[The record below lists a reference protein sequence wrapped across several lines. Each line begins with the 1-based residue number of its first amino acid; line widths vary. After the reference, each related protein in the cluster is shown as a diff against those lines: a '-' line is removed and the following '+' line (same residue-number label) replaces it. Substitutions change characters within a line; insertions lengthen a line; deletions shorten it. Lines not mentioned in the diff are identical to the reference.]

1 MKIRSVLAE
10 IGATDY
16 VATSEAALN
25 QEVVCLTAFDLTDGQ
40 GPSQELA
47 PGVRRLVLCPSP
59 KEPGDRLDVPADAI
73 ALVVYEGEIP
83 ADAPA
88 PTATCVVAASPF
100 PETEVWARYDH
111 IPQQIVAID
120 AMKGRLFD
128 AFQRTHNI
136 QQFVQRTYNILG
148 MSTIVVD
155 NDGRILA
162 SVGEFGA
169 ERADIAEQLR
179 QGYVSASIQQEMDS
193 HDLVSSARELHFPKP
208 SENVGYH
215 ENWVTSVV
223 YYKRL
228 ELGRYDVYKPEGP
241 FTGFDLELIDY
252 AGALAGI
259 IVDRMRDVAT
269 SSNQGASVL
278 SDILDGRFS
287 STKEATAR
295 LASAGFDVSGGF
307 AMVTVEG
314 ERLFASPTYSSHIGR
329 LVKDVFPRGIW
340 VTYHN
345 AFAMLLPVERHELG
359 AKGQAFPFYERL
371 ETMTLDNPPLAA
383 VLVNNSLRAFVSE
396 PFLDV
401 LDAAAALD
409 ECRALAEVA
418 PEDTIVAL
426 HWHHRLSAFVAGL
439 GPGARKAIRL
449 ACDQR
454 ILAARDH
461 DRAHGTEYVDT
472 LWAFLN
478 HPGDAVG
485 ASEDLHVHRNTFFY
499 RLRKARELFDIPLD
513 TGEDMLN
520 ALFTITVIRHLPQL
534 LEDERG

>member
-10 IGATDY
+10 VGAVEY
-16 VATSEAALN
+16 RATSEASLN
-25 QEVVCLTAFDLTDGQ
+25 QEVVCLTAFDLADGQ

-47 PGVRRLVLCPSP
+47 CGVRRLVLCPP
-59 KEPGDRLDVPADAI
+59 PEPLCAPDVPSDAI
-73 ALVVYEGEIP
+73 ALVVYQNEIP

-100 PETEVWARYDH
+100 SDVEVWARYDR

-136 QQFVQRTYNILG
+136 QQFVQRTYNILR

-169 ERADIAEQLR
+169 GRADIAEQLR
-179 QGYVSASIQQEMDS
+179 QGYISPEIQREIDS
-193 HDLVSSARELHFPKP
+193 RDLVASARELRYPAT
-208 SENVGYH
+208 SENASYH

-252 AGALAGI
+252 AGSLTGI

-269 SSNQGASVL
+269 SSNLGASVL
-278 SDILDGRFS
+278 ADILDGRFS
-287 STKEATAR
+287 SSKEATMR
-295 LASAGFDVSGGF
+295 LASAGFDVSGAF

-340 VTYHN
+340 VTHRN
-345 AFAMLLPVERHELG
+345 AFAMLLPVRCLP
-359 AKGQAFPFYERL
+359 AASKGRGFPYYERL
-371 ETMTLDNPPLAA
+371 EAMTLDNPPLAA

-401 LDAAAALD
+401 LDAAAALE
-409 ECRALAEVA
+409 ECRSLAEVA
-418 PEDTIVAL
+418 PTDTIVAL
-426 HWHHRLSAFVAGL
+426 HWHHRLSAFLAELGAGS
-439 GPGARKAIRL
+439 RKGIML

-454 ILAARDH
+454 ILAARAH
-461 DRAHGTEYVDT
+461 DLAHGTEYVAT

-485 ASEDLHVHRNTFFY
+485 ASEELHVHRNTFFY
-499 RLRKARELFDIPLD
+499 RLRKVRELFSIPLD

-520 ALFTITVIRHLPQL
+520 ALFTITVIRYLPQL
-534 LEDERG
+534 LEDERQ

>member
-10 IGATDY
+10 IGAVEY
-16 VATSEAALN
+16 RAASEAALN
-25 QEVVCLTAFDLTDGQ
+25 QEVVCLTAFDLADGQ

-47 PGVRRLVLCPSP
+47 TGVRRLVLCPP
-59 KEPGDRLDVPADAI
+59 PEPGLAPDVPPDAI
-73 ALVVYEGEIP
+73 ALVVYQTAIP
-83 ADAPA
+83 SNAPA
-88 PTATCVVAASPF
+88 PNATCVVVASPF
-100 PETEVWARYDH
+100 SEVEVWARYDH
-111 IPQQIVAID
+111 TPQQIVAID

-128 AFQRTHNI
+128 AFQRTHNV
-136 QQFVQRTYNILG
+136 QQFVQRTYNILH

-169 ERADIAEQLR
+169 ERTDIAEQLR
-179 QGYVSASIQQEMDS
+179 QGYISTDIQRELDS
-193 HDLVSSARELHFPKP
+193 LDLVASARELRYPTA

-228 ELGRYDVYKPEGP
+228 ELGRYDVYKPDGP

-252 AGALAGI
+252 AGALTGI

-278 SDILDGRFS
+278 SDILDGRFG
-287 STKEATAR
+287 STKDATAR
-295 LASAGFDVSGGF
+295 LAMAGFDVSGAF
-307 AMVTVEG
+307 AMLTVEG

-329 LVKDVFPRGIW
+329 LMKDVFPRGIW
-340 VTYHN
+340 VTYRN
-345 AFAMLLPVERHELG
+345 SFAMILPVEQEK
-359 AKGQAFPFYERL
+359 ASPKGQSFPYYEAL
-371 ETMTLDNPPLAA
+371 ESMTLDNPPLAA

-396 PFLDV
+396 PFLGV
-401 LDAAAALD
+401 LDASAALD

-418 PEDTIVAL
+418 PTDTIVAL
-426 HWHHRLSAFVAGL
+426 HWHHRLSAFMSALGAGS
-439 GPGARKAIRL
+439 RKAIRL

-454 ILAARDH
+454 ILAARAH
-461 DRAHGTEYVDT
+461 DLAHGTEYVAT

-485 ASEDLHVHRNTFFY
+485 ASEELHVHRNTFFY
-499 RLRKARELFDIPLD
+499 RLRKARELFSIPLD
-513 TGEDMLN
+513 TGEDMQN
-520 ALFTITVIRHLPQL
+520 ALFTITVIRSLPQML
-534 LEDERG
+534 DGEES